1 MENLKERVNLYGS
14 HIFIMVILSMVAL
27 VVMED
32 FKLVI
37 QFTREDLLIR
47 RLMDRVLWS
56 KKTDEFLEFGKK
68 ID

>member
-1 MENLKERVNLYGS
+1 
-14 HIFIMVILSMVAL
+14 MVILSMVAL